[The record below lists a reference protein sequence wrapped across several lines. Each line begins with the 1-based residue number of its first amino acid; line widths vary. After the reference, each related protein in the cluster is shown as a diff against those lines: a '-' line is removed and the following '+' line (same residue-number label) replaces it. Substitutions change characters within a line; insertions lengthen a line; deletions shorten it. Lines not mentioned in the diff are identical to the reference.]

1 MGTEREKEGVE
12 MAFELF
18 FPPSFPGS
26 GSRGRQSCVALTKC
40 SLGCVGA
47 GVWMCVCCVEG
58 DVCVCERQTFH
69 TKASVAILP
78 SPGRGWGGSV
88 LNNPPH

>member
-1 MGTEREKEGVE
+1 

-40 SLGCVGA
+40 SLGCVG
-47 GVWMCVCCVEG
+47 GCVDVCVCVCVEG
-58 DVCVCERQTFH
+58 DVCVRETDF
-69 TKASVAILP
+69 P
-78 SPGRGWGGSV
+78 Y
-88 LNNPPH
+88 